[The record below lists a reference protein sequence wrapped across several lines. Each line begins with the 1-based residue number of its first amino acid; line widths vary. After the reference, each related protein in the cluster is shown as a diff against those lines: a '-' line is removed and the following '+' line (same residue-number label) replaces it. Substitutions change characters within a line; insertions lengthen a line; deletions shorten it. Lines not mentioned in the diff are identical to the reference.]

1 MKNNLFKKFLALF
14 LTGTM
19 LGAVGCKD
27 YDDDINDLK
36 GQIDDLKGKIE
47 LKADAS
53 ALQTLQSE
61 INLKFENYATN
72 AKVDGISAE
81 VAKCLKSTELAQ
93 KLEGMGYE
101 VSSKIMETVKG
112 LGYQNAA
119 DVSRL
124 IGAQL
129 TEANIWSKI
138 NSKVTTEI
146 GEHLKKNGIGTEAT
160 NKVLTAVKEAIAS
173 DKDLTGIRDAI
184 VKLMGSQFAG
194 QMSDYIQ
201 KNTTAWNSAV
211 STATMQILENGESTL
226 YLKIADIAKEAV
238 ASPDLG
244 TNAAWLSQND
254 LTQAFAEY
262 DKVTLRVA
270 ELEGR
275 IQSVVYVPASLDE
288 AQNNTVYFQGAA
300 YIENAGQKYYL
311 TNVGVS
317 TATLTFKV
325 SPASKAAEIK
335 AAFDNK
341 EDNDNNI
348 TFFAK
353 EIDRTRTAGDKVTFT
368 VDEVITS
375 EDGLKEG
382 LFSVKISTDYTFSKA
397 VNPLAFAMN
406 IHIASAQEGNS
417 FGIDYTTAYM
427 GADAKGGG
435 KINENLVVA
444 KKDGDKWVEIK
455 TGATTYKTELSY
467 DSKATVNFFDP
478 VEFKVYYKTTNTG
491 DKAYKDPADLWG
503 TSLTVNFKTPTA
515 NATGAQGTSSTAYNE
530 NNYAFTKTNFKF
542 KGADPVAA
550 TIGNVITSGEY
561 DLQVSVG
568 ALKNFS
574 LFKAKQEVTI
584 IGKTDAYAANPA
596 TLAWNYTNATT
607 GSNLY
612 ELKNIDMKDAISMAK
627 YKELKAMSYNATPD
641 QVGSYIVT
649 IMKDDVDKSA
659 DFAIDANSFK
669 LSSDPQ
675 TENDPMRVDLK
686 FTIDAKDVAK
696 AGKYTV
702 TAKYCIEEGVY
713 NTISVPLTVKA
724 MPKLVAGNKLSLTL
738 SEGYDGNL
746 VYTVIGDFTE
756 KIPYVEAT
764 HKEAFNDKNTFD
776 AFVAALTAGAST
788 ADDKAALSLD
798 KKAIKVTFTA
808 PFVFGKEYKPSIVL
822 TSSLAEVT
830 VESSC
835 TLADPAAKM
844 TPDESFLTDGVA
856 KTTATL
862 GNTFAVVDKELKDAY
877 SYTGPVKNTT
887 ISYEVANEDG
897 TGNAAVQ
904 EQYEALASFS
914 GTAPIVDSKVLKW
927 NGWNGLSLIIKAS
940 LKDNNNIVLNTQY
953 FTVQVDKS
961 PIKDSAITVNKTAA
975 AIYAGTST
983 ELDLSSLLTLKDMNN
998 KNLFD
1003 SNEDSGLAADAN
1015 AEAALNGKVTY
1026 ELVDNT
1032 RSYIKISDTS
1042 EKTLTYEK
1050 GALNLSDKITVKV
1063 KVTYTNRFV
1072 KIEPVIFDV
1081 TIQEGTKPAK

>member
-101 VSSKIMETVKG
+101 TSAKIMEAVKN

-119 DVSRL
+119 DVSGL
-124 IGAQL
+124 ISAQL

-146 GEHLKKNGIGTEAT
+146 GEYLKKNGIGTEAT
-160 NKVLTAVKEAIAS
+160 NKVLTAVKEAIAN

-184 VKLMGSQFAG
+184 VKLTGSQFAG
-194 QMSDYIQ
+194 QMSDYIA
-201 KNTTAWNSAV
+201 KNTTAWNNAV
-211 STATMQILENGESTL
+211 STATMQILEDGESTL
-226 YLKIADIAKEAV
+226 YKRIAEIAAG
-238 ASPDLG
+238 ANPDLG
-244 TNAAWLSQND
+244 TNALWLSQND
-254 LTQAFAEY
+254 LTTAFAEY
-262 DKVTLRVA
+262 DKVALRVA

-288 AQNNTVYFQGAA
+288 AQDNTVYFQGAA
-300 YIENAGQKYYL
+300 YIEDGGSTKYYL

-353 EIDRTRTAGDKVTFT
+353 EIDRTRAAGDKVTFT

-382 LFSVKISTDYTFSKA
+382 LFSVKISTDYTFSEA

-427 GADAKGGG
+427 GADASEGG
-435 KINENLVVA
+435 KINDKLVVA
-444 KKDGDKWVEIK
+444 KKDGDTWVEINN
-455 TGATTYKTELSY
+455 GATTYKTELSY
-467 DSKATVNFFDP
+467 DSKATVKFFDP
-478 VEFKVYYKTTNTG
+478 TEFKVYYKTTDTG
-491 DKAYKDPADLWG
+491 DKAYKDPATLWG
-503 TSLTVNFKTPTA
+503 TSLTVNFKAPSA
-515 NATGAQGTSSTAYNE
+515 DATGAQGTSGTAYDA
-530 NNYAFTKTNFKF
+530 NNYAFTATNFKF
-542 KGADPVAA
+542 KGTDPVAA
-550 TIGNVITSGEY
+550 TIGNVITSGDY

-568 ALKNFS
+568 ELTDFS

-607 GSNLY
+607 GSDKY

-641 QVGSYIVT
+641 QVGNYAVT
-649 IMKDDVDKSA
+649 IMKGDEDKTA
-659 DFAIDANSFK
+659 DFTIDANSFK

-675 TENDPMRVDLK
+675 TESDPMRVDLAL
-686 FTIDAKDVAK
+686 TIDAKDAAK
-696 AGKYTV
+696 AGEYTV
-702 TAKYCIEEGVY
+702 TAKYCIEAGVY

-724 MPKLVAGNKLSLTL
+724 MPELVAGNKLSLTL
-738 SEGYDGNL
+738 SKGYDGNL
-746 VYTVIGDFTE
+746 MYTVAEDFT
-756 KIPYVEAT
+756 KLIPYVEAA
-764 HKEAFNDKNTFD
+764 HKEAFNDKTTFD
-776 AFVAALTAGAST
+776 TFVAALAAGTST

-798 KKAIKVTFTA
+798 TKAIKVTFTA
-808 PFVFGKEYKPSIVL
+808 PFEFGKEYKPSIVL
-822 TSSLAEVT
+822 TSSLADVT

-844 TPDESFLTDGVA
+844 TPDENFLTEGVA

-862 GNTFAVVDKELKDAY
+862 GNTFAVVDKVLKDAY
-877 SYTGPVKNTT
+877 SYTGPVQNTT

-914 GTAPIVDSKVLKW
+914 GTAPTVDSKKLKW
-927 NGWNGLSLIIKAS
+927 NDWDGLSLIVKAS

-953 FTVQVDKS
+953 FTVKVDN
-961 PIKDSAITVNKTAA
+961 PVKDSAIAVKEADA
-975 AIYAGTST
+975 AIYAGTAT
-983 ELDLSSLLTLKDMNN
+983 TLDLSTLLTLKDMNGA
-998 KNLFD
+998 NLFD
-1003 SNEDSGLAADAN
+1003 SAQTDGLAADAKT
-1015 AEAALNGKVTY
+1015 ALTGEATY
-1026 ELVDNT
+1026 EIVGEHPAYITIADKT
-1032 RSYIKISDTS
+1032 VSYV
-1042 EKTLTYEK
+1042 K
-1050 GALNLSDKITVKV
+1050 GSLELSKVVTVQV
-1063 KVTYTNRFV
+1063 KVTYTNKFMA
-1072 KIEPVIFDV
+1072 EPLSATFDV
-1081 TIQEGTKPAK
+1081 KVQEGTKPAN

>member
-81 VAKCLKSTELAQ
+81 VAKCLKSDELAQ
-93 KLEGMGYE
+93 KLKGMGYE
-101 VSSKIMETVKG
+101 VSSEIIKAVEG
-112 LGYQNAA
+112 LGYQKAA
-119 DVSRL
+119 DVPGL
-124 IGAQL
+124 ISAQL

-146 GEHLKKNGIGTEAT
+146 GEYLKTNGIGTEAT
-160 NKVLTAVKEAIAS
+160 NKVLTAVKEAIAN
-173 DKDLTGIRDAI
+173 DQDLTGIREAI

-194 QMSDYIQ
+194 QMSDYIE
-201 KNTTAWNSAV
+201 KNTIAWNNAV
-211 STATMQILENGESTL
+211 STATMQILEDGESTL
-226 YLKIADIAKEAV
+226 YLKIAEIAKGAV

-244 TNAAWLSQND
+244 TNAVWLSQND
-254 LTQAFAEY
+254 LTTAFAEY
-262 DKVTLRVA
+262 DKVALRVA

-300 YIENAGQKYYL
+300 YIEGAGQTKYYL

-325 SPASKAAEIK
+325 SPASKAAEITK
-335 AAFDNK
+335 DNI
-341 EDNDNNI
+341 E
-348 TFFAK
+348 FFAK
-353 EIDRTRTAGDKVTFT
+353 EIDRTRAAGDKVTFT

-382 LFSVKISTDYTFSKA
+382 LFSVKISTDYTFSGA

-427 GADAKGGG
+427 GADAKEGG

-444 KKDGDKWVEIK
+444 KKDGDKWIEIS
-455 TGATTYKTELSY
+455 AFSAAQSNYKTELPY
-467 DSKATVNFFDP
+467 DSKATVKFFDG
-478 VEFKVYYKTTNTG
+478 FKVYYKTTDFGTS
-491 DKAYKDPADLWG
+491 KETYTDPATLWG
-503 TSLTVNFKTPTA
+503 TSLTVNFKAPTA
-515 NATGAQGTSSTAYNE
+515 NATGAQGTSSTAYNA
-530 NNYAFTKTNFKF
+530 NNYTFTKTNFKF
-542 KGADPVAA
+542 KGADPVPA
-550 TIGNVITSGEY
+550 TIGNVITSGDY

-568 ALKNFS
+568 ELKDFS
-574 LFKAKQEVTI
+574 LFTAKQEVTI

-607 GSNLY
+607 GSNAY

-627 YKELKAMSYNATPD
+627 YKELKAMGYDSTPD
-641 QVGSYIVT
+641 QAGSYVVT
-649 IMKDDVDKSA
+649 IMKGDENKTA
-659 DFAIDANSFK
+659 DFSVDGNSFK

-675 TENDPMRVDLK
+675 TDSDPMRVDLK
-686 FTIDAKDVAK
+686 FTIDAKDAAK
-696 AGKYTV
+696 AGEYTV
-702 TAKYCIEEGVY
+702 TAKYCIEAGVY

-724 MPKLVAGNKLSLTL
+724 MPELVAGNKLSLTL
-738 SEGYDGNL
+738 SKGYDGSL
-746 VYTVIGDFTE
+746 VYTVAEDFT
-756 KIPYVEAT
+756 KLIPYVEAT

-788 ADDKAALSLD
+788 ADDKAELSLNS
-798 KKAIKVTFTA
+798 KAIKVTFTA
-808 PFVFGKEYKPSIVL
+808 PFEFGKEYTPSIIL
-822 TSSLAEVT
+822 TSSLADVT

-844 TPDESFLTDGVA
+844 TPDGNFLTEGVA

-862 GNTFAVVDKELKDAY
+862 GSSFAVVDKELKDAY
-877 SYTGPVKNTT
+877 SYTGPVQNTT

-904 EQYEALASFS
+904 EQYEALAALT
-914 GTAPIVDSKVLKW
+914 GTKPAVDTKVLKW
-927 NGWNGLSLIIKAS
+927 NDWNGLSLIVKAS
-940 LKDNNNIVLNTQY
+940 LKDDNGIVLDTQY
-953 FTVQVDKS
+953 FTVEIDKS
-961 PIKDSAITVNKTAA
+961 PIKDSAITVDKTKA
-975 AIYAGTST
+975 AIYADTST
-983 ELDLSSLLTLKDMNN
+983 ELDLSSLLTLKDMND

-1003 SNEDSGLAADAN
+1003 SRQDNGLATDAN
-1015 AEAALNGKVTY
+1015 AKAALDGKVTY

-1032 RSYIKISDTS
+1032 RPYIKISDSS

-1072 KIEPVIFDV
+1072 EIEPVIINV
-1081 TIQEGTKPAK
+1081 TIQEGTKPAN

>member
-72 AKVDGISAE
+72 AKVDGISDE
-81 VAKCLKSTELAQ
+81 VAKCLKSSELAQ
-93 KLEGMGYE
+93 KLKDLGYE
-101 VSSKIMETVKG
+101 TSAKIMEEVKG
-112 LGYQNAA
+112 LGYQNAS
-119 DVSRL
+119 DVAGL
-124 IGAQL
+124 ISAQL

-146 GEHLKKNGIGTEAT
+146 GEYLKKNGIGTEAT
-160 NKVLTAVKEAIAS
+160 NKVLTAVKEAVAN

-194 QMSDYIQ
+194 QMSDYIA
-201 KNTTAWNSAV
+201 KNTTAWNNAV
-211 STATMQILENGESTL
+211 STATMQILEDGESTL
-226 YLKIADIAKEAV
+226 YMKIAEIAKGAV

-244 TNAAWLSQND
+244 SNAAWLSQND
-254 LTQAFAEY
+254 LTAAFAEY
-262 DKVTLRVA
+262 DKVALRVA

-288 AQNNTVYFQGAA
+288 AQDNTVYFQGAA
-300 YIENAGQKYYL
+300 YIEDTDHGNTKYYL

-341 EDNDNNI
+341 EDNDDNI

-353 EIDRTRTAGDKVTFT
+353 EIDRTRAAGDKVTFT

-382 LFSVKISTDYTFSKA
+382 LFSVKISTDYTFSEA

-427 GADAKGGG
+427 GADASEGG
-435 KINENLVVA
+435 KINDKLVVA
-444 KKDGDKWVEIK
+444 KKDGDTWVEINN
-455 TGATTYKTELSY
+455 GATTYETELSY
-467 DSKATVNFFDP
+467 DSKATVKFFDP
-478 VEFKVYYKTTNTG
+478 AEFKVYYKTTDTG

-503 TSLTVNFKTPTA
+503 TSLTVNFKAPA
-515 NATGAQGTSSTAYNE
+515 AAATGAQGTSGTAYDE
-530 NNYAFTKTNFKF
+530 NNYTFNATNFKF
-542 KGADPVAA
+542 KGADPVPA
-550 TIGNVITSGEY
+550 TIGNVITSGDY

-568 ALKNFS
+568 ELKNFS
-574 LFKAKQEVTI
+574 LFKAKQQVTI

-607 GSNLY
+607 GSNVY

-641 QVGSYIVT
+641 QVGNYVVT
-649 IMKDDVDKSA
+649 IMKGDEDKTA
-659 DFAIDANSFK
+659 DFTIDANSFK

-675 TENDPMRVDLK
+675 TESDPMRVDLAL
-686 FTIDAKDVAK
+686 TIDAKDAAK
-696 AGKYTV
+696 AGEYTV
-702 TAKYCIEEGVY
+702 TAKYCIEAGVY

-724 MPKLVAGNKLSLTL
+724 MPELVAGNKLTLTL
-738 SEGYDGNL
+738 SKGYDGSL
-746 VYTVIGDFTE
+746 VYTVAEDFT
-756 KIPYVEAT
+756 KLIPYVEAA

-788 ADDKAALSLD
+788 ADDKAELSLD
-798 KKAIKVTFTA
+798 TKAIKVTFTA
-808 PFVFGKEYKPSIVL
+808 PFEFGKEYTPSIVL
-822 TSSLAEVT
+822 TSSLVDVT

-844 TPDESFLTDGVA
+844 TPDENFLTDGVA

-862 GNTFAVVDKELKDAY
+862 GSTFAVVDKELKDAY
-877 SYTGPVKNTT
+877 SYTGPVQNTT

-904 EQYEALASFS
+904 EQFDALATLS
-914 GTAPIVDSKVLKW
+914 GTAPTVDSKKLKW
-927 NGWNGLSLIIKAS
+927 NDWNGLSLIVKAS
-940 LKDNNNIVLNTQY
+940 LKDNNNIVLDTQY
-953 FTVQVDKS
+953 FTVKVDN
-961 PIKDSAITVNKTAA
+961 PVKDSAIAVKEADA
-975 AIYAGTST
+975 AIYAGTAT
-983 ELDLSSLLTLKDMNN
+983 TLDLSTLLTLKDMNDA
-998 KNLFD
+998 NLFD
-1003 SNEDSGLAADAN
+1003 SAQADGLAADAKT
-1015 AEAALNGKVTY
+1015 ALTGEATY
-1026 ELVDNT
+1026 EIVGEHPAYITIADKT
-1032 RSYIKISDTS
+1032 VSYV
-1042 EKTLTYEK
+1042 K
-1050 GALNLSDKITVKV
+1050 GSLELSKVVTVQV
-1063 KVTYTNRFV
+1063 KVTYTNKFMA
-1072 KIEPVIFDV
+1072 EPLSATFDV
-1081 TIQEGTKPAK
+1081 KVQEGTKPAN

>member
-81 VAKCLKSTELAQ
+81 VAKCLKSDELAQ
-93 KLEGMGYE
+93 KLEKLGYE
-101 VSSKIMETVKG
+101 TSAKIMEEVKG
-112 LGYQNAA
+112 LGYQNAN
-119 DVSRL
+119 DVAGL
-124 IGAQL
+124 ISAQL

-146 GEHLKKNGIGTEAT
+146 GEYLKKNGIGTEAT
-160 NKVLTAVKEAIAS
+160 NKVLTAVKEAVAA
-173 DKDLTGIRDAI
+173 DEDLSGIKDAI

-194 QMSDYIQ
+194 QMSDYIA
-201 KNTTAWNSAV
+201 KNTTAWNNAV
-211 STATMQILENGESTL
+211 STATMKILEDGESAL
-226 YLKIADIAKEAV
+226 YKEIAKIAEA
-238 ASPDLG
+238 ATPDLG

-254 LTQAFAEY
+254 LTTAFAEY
-262 DKVTLRVA
+262 DKVALRVA
-270 ELEGR
+270 ELENR

-288 AQNNTVYFQGAA
+288 AQDNTVYFQGAA
-300 YIENAGQKYYL
+300 YIEDTGHGNTKYYL

-325 SPASKAAEIK
+325 SPASKAAEITK
-335 AAFDNK
+335 DNI
-341 EDNDNNI
+341 E
-348 TFFAK
+348 FFAK
-353 EIDRTRTAGDKVTFT
+353 EIDRTRAAGDKVTFT

-382 LFSVKISTDYTFSKA
+382 LFSVKISTDYTFSEA

-427 GADAKGGG
+427 GADASEGG
-435 KINENLVVA
+435 KINDKLVVA
-444 KKDGDKWVEIK
+444 KKDGDTWVEINN
-455 TGATTYKTELSY
+455 GATTYETELSY
-467 DSKATVNFFDP
+467 DDTKTTVKFFDG
-478 VEFKVYYKTTNTG
+478 FKVYYKTTDTG

-503 TSLTVNFKTPTA
+503 TSLTVNFKAPTA
-515 NATGAQGTSSTAYNE
+515 PATGAQGPDGIAYDE
-530 NNYAFTKTNFKF
+530 NNYTFAATNFKF
-542 KGADPVAA
+542 KGSDPVPA

-568 ALKNFS
+568 ELKNFS
-574 LFKAKQEVTI
+574 LFTAKQQVTI

-596 TLAWNYTNATT
+596 TLAWNYTNATS

-641 QVGSYIVT
+641 QAGNYVVT
-649 IMKDDVDKSA
+649 IMKGDVDKTA
-659 DFAIDANSFK
+659 DFGTIDNTSFV

-675 TENDPMRVDLK
+675 TESDPMRVDLK
-686 FTIDAKDVAK
+686 FTIDAKDAAK
-696 AGKYTV
+696 AGEYTV
-702 TAKYCIEEGVY
+702 TAKYCIEAGVY

-724 MPKLVAGNKLSLTL
+724 MPELVAGNKLALTL
-738 SEGYDGNL
+738 SKGYDGSL
-746 VYTVIGDFTE
+746 VYTVAEDFT
-756 KIPYVEAT
+756 KLIPYVEAA

-788 ADDKAALSLD
+788 ADGQAELSLD
-798 KKAIKVTFTA
+798 SRAIKVTFTA
-808 PFVFGKEYKPSIVL
+808 PFEFGKEYTPSIVL
-822 TSSLAEVT
+822 TSSLVDVT

-844 TPDESFLTDGVA
+844 TPDENFLTEGVA

-862 GNTFAVVDKELKDAY
+862 GSTFAVVDKELKDAY
-877 SYTGPVKNTT
+877 SYTGPVQNTT

-904 EQYEALASFS
+904 EQFDALAVLS
-914 GTAPIVDSKVLKW
+914 GTAPIVDSKKLKW
-927 NGWNGLSLIIKAS
+927 NDWDGLSLIVKAS
-940 LKDNNNIVLNTQY
+940 LKDNNDIVLDTQY
-953 FTVQVDKS
+953 FTVKVDN
-961 PIKDSAITVNKTAA
+961 PVKDSAIAVKEADA
-975 AIYAGTST
+975 AIYAGTAT
-983 ELDLSSLLTLKDMNN
+983 TLDLSTLLTLKDMNDA
-998 KNLFD
+998 NLFNSAQTD
-1003 SNEDSGLAADAN
+1003 GLAADAKM
-1015 AEAALNGKVTY
+1015 ALTGEATY
-1026 ELVDNT
+1026 EIVGEHPAYITIADKT
-1032 RSYIKISDTS
+1032 ISYV
-1042 EKTLTYEK
+1042 K
-1050 GALNLSDKITVKV
+1050 GSLELSKVVTVQV
-1063 KVTYTNRFV
+1063 KVTYTNKFMA
-1072 KIEPVIFDV
+1072 EPLSATFDV
-1081 TIQEGTKPAK
+1081 KVQEGTKPAN